1 MKKIIS
7 IVMVIAIVMSFAACS
22 NKFEETKPE
31 TSTSK
36 AVTETTKK
44 EAKSVCADLIP
55 HPYNVMS
62 DKIEISMTS
71 SLEDACFYRIEN
83 AEKSDFD
90 AYVKE
95 CKDMGFT
102 IIEVEGTITGG
113 NTFCAYNEGK
123 THALQV
129 LYSSTTGEIT
139 ITCSED

>member
-7 IVMVIAIVMSFAACS
+7 IVMAIAIVMSFAACG

-31 TSTSK
+31 TTSK
-36 AVTETTKK
+36 VVYETTKK
-44 EAKSVCADLIP
+44 DAKSVCADLIP
-55 HPYNVMS
+55 HPNDVMS
-62 DKIEISMTS
+62 DKIEVSMTS

-95 CKDMGFT
+95 CKSMGFT